1 MEDQNGEQVPSTQA
15 AVSGYRRLFS
25 NPLFHLAVLGVL
37 SAVLLFS
44 NLHRGGLSGYD
55 DAIFAYESRQM
66 VVSSDWLT
74 LRANGELHF
83 DYLPMFYWI
92 EAVSMSVFGFTDFAA
107 KLPAAICGL
116 LLIILT
122 FFIARELT
130 GDNTIAIISAWVLML
145 TQYFMKYATHAMS
158 DVPFAL
164 FFACALFC
172 YLKGLRNKNYFLLFG
187 LAVAFAIMT
196 RTVLGVIP
204 FGIGLTHLV
213 LIRRWDVL
221 RSKEFIGATF
231 LAIALPMLLY
241 VAYYRLYG
249 DAFLHGHFSFIWTK
263 TVSEEP
269 FSFQK
274 RIAGLF
280 EYPFLLLK
288 LYEPWL
294 IFSMIGFWWQLQRA
308 KNERHSS
315 SVLLVLWVCLVI
327 LPFSLVSAKVLRYIM
342 PVFPA
347 LAILAALPL
356 SALLQKLMKP
366 KYQTAIFSA
375 LCILILAVP
384 FFSRP
389 RFRAEG
395 VLAIAPVI
403 ASKTDGKQRVVLYTS
418 GELHQDVLNQLI
430 WYTDRLYTYLA
441 DPGKLQAML
450 RSGDVFTL
458 VIDKKSFDNVVAP
471 AGTGFEVLGATDE
484 YVCLRM
490 RPPFPPRS
498 NLVDMP

>member
-1 MEDQNGEQVPSTQA
+1 MVRHRG
-15 AVSGYRRLFS
+15 LFYS
-25 NPLFHLAVLGVL
+25 PLFHLVIVGSL
-37 SAVLLFS
+37 SSVILFS

-55 DAIFAYESRQM
+55 DAIFAYEARQM

-83 DYLPMFYWI
+83 DYLPMFYWM
-92 EAVSMSVFGFTDFAA
+92 EAVSMGVLGFTDLAA

-130 GDNTIAIISAWVLML
+130 GDDVIAIISAWVLML

-164 FFACALFC
+164 FFACALFF
-172 YLKGLRNKNYFLLFG
+172 YLKGLQNKNYFLLFG
-187 LAVAFAIMT
+187 VAVAFAIMT

-213 LIRRWDVL
+213 LISRWDVL
-221 RSKEFIGATF
+221 RSKEFIGGTF

-241 VAYYRLYG
+241 VAYYSMYG
-249 DAFLHGHFSFIWTK
+249 DLFLEKHFSFIWTK
-263 TVSEEP
+263 TVSGEP

-274 RIAGLF
+274 TIAGFF

-294 IFSMIGFWWQLQRA
+294 IFSAIGFWWQLQRVRNGRDA
-308 KNERHSS
+308 SS
-315 SVLLVLWVCLVI
+315 MLLVLWVCLVI
-327 LPFSLVSAKVLRYIM
+327 LPFSMASAKVLRYIM

-347 LAILAALPL
+347 LAILAALPV
-356 SALLQKLMKP
+356 SVLLQRIVKP
-366 KYQTAIFSA
+366 KYQTAVLSV
-375 LCILILAVP
+375 LCILMLAVP
-384 FFSRP
+384 FLSRP

-403 ASKTDGKQRVVLYTS
+403 GSKTDGTQRVVLYTS
-418 GELHQDVLNQLI
+418 GELHHDVLNQLI

-441 DPGKLQAML
+441 DPGKLQEML
-450 RSGDVFTL
+450 RSGDVFSL
-458 VIDKKSFDNVVAP
+458 VIDKKTFDNVVAP
-471 AGTGFEVLGATDE
+471 TGAGFEVLGVTDD
-484 YVCLRM
+484 YVCIRT
-490 RPPFPPRS
+490 RPPFS
-498 NLVDMP
+498 S

>member
-1 MEDQNGEQVPSTQA
+1 MSRYQS
-15 AVSGYRRLFS
+15 LFS
-25 NPLFHLAVLGVL
+25 NSFFHLVIVGAL
-37 SAVLLFS
+37 SSVLLFS

-83 DYLPMFYWI
+83 DYLPMFYWM
-92 EAVSMSVFGFTDFAA
+92 EAVSMSLLGFTDFAA

-130 GDNTIAIISAWVLML
+130 GDDTVAIISAWVLML

-164 FFACALFC
+164 FFACALFF
-172 YLKGLRNKNYFLLFG
+172 YLKGLQNKNYFILFG

-213 LIRRWDVL
+213 VTRQFKILW
-221 RSKEFIGATF
+221 SKEFIGGTL
-231 LAIALPMLLY
+231 LAFALPMLLY
-241 VAYYRLYG
+241 IAYYSMYG
-249 DAFLHGHFSFIWTK
+249 DAFLQGHFSFIWTK
-263 TVSEEP
+263 TVSEQP

-274 RIAGLF
+274 SIVGFF

-294 IFSMIGFWWQLQRA
+294 IFSAIGFWWQLQRV
-308 KNERHSS
+308 KNERDSAS
-315 SVLLVLWVCLVI
+315 MLLVLWVCLVI

-356 SALLQKLMKP
+356 SVLLQKLIKP
-366 KYQTAIFSA
+366 RYQTAIFCVP
-375 LCILILAVP
+375 CILMLAVP

-403 ASKTDGKQRVVLYTS
+403 ASKTDGTQRVVLYTS
-418 GELHQDVLNQLI
+418 GELHHDVLNQLI
-430 WYTDRLYTYLA
+430 WYTDRLYSYLA
-441 DPGKLQAML
+441 DPGKLQEML

-458 VIDKKSFDNVVAP
+458 VIDKNTFDNVVAP
-471 AGTGFEVLGATDE
+471 SGTGFEVLGVTDD
-484 YVCLRM
+484 YVCIRT
-490 RPPFPPRS
+490 RPPFS
-498 NLVDMP
+498 S

>member
-25 NPLFHLAVLGVL
+25 YPLFHLAVLGVL

-44 NLHRGGLSGYD
+44 DLHRGGLSGYD

-74 LRANGELHF
+74 LRANGDLHF
-83 DYLPMFYWI
+83 DYLPMFYWM
-92 EAVSMSVFGFTDFAA
+92 EAVSMSVLGFTDFAA

-130 GDNTIAIISAWVLML
+130 GDDAVAIISAWVLML

-158 DVPFAL
+158 DVPFSLFFAFAL
-164 FFACALFC
+164 FF
-172 YLKGLRNKNYFLLFG
+172 YLKGLKNKNYFVLFG
-187 LAVAFAIMT
+187 LGVAFAIMT

-213 LIRRWDVL
+213 LTRQFKIL
-221 RSKEFIGATF
+221 RSKEFIGGAF
-231 LAIALPMLLY
+231 VAIALPMVLY
-241 VAYYRLYG
+241 IAYYSMYG
-249 DAFLHGHFSFIWTK
+249 DLFLEKHFSFIWTK

-269 FSFQK
+269 FSFSK
-274 RIAGLF
+274 MLLGLL

-294 IFSMIGFWWQLQRA
+294 IFSVIGFWWQLQRV
-308 KNERHSS
+308 KNERDASS
-315 SVLLVLWVCLVI
+315 MLLVLWVCLVI

-347 LAILAALPL
+347 LAILAAMPL
-356 SALLQKLMKP
+356 SVLLQRIIKP
-366 KYQTAIFSA
+366 KYQVAVFSV
-375 LCILILAVP
+375 LCILMLAVP
-384 FFSRP
+384 FLSRP

-403 ASKTDGKQRVVLYTS
+403 ASNTDGNRRVVLYTS
-418 GELHQDVLNQLI
+418 GQLHHDVLNQLI

-441 DPGKLQAML
+441 DPGKLQETL
-450 RSGDVFTL
+450 RSADVFTL
-458 VIDKKSFDNVVAP
+458 VIDKKTFDNVVAP
-471 AGTGFEVLGATDE
+471 TGAGFEVLGVTDD
-484 YVCLRM
+484 YVCIRT
-490 RPPFPPRS
+490 RPPFS
-498 NLVDMP
+498 S